1 MQERMGPVMQ
11 RVTQI
16 AREEVEKER
25 AKSAPRR

>member
-1 MQERMGPVMQ
+1 VMQ